1 MRQLDRHSAPS
12 SKLIHKSP
20 SPMPSAS
27 GWNFDKHSAL
37 PNQLTSNSAPSNQL
51 SFTLLHQS
59 VSSYS
64 LPQPLQPEQ
73 ISILCTFL
81 TALYPALFHL
91 LCSYCILPMCASRLD
106 TKCLVHLA
114 AAASH
119 KITKVSYMFDEM
131 VQRCRDYRGRS
142 ATVPREYKGGR
153 REEEGVQ

>member
-1 MRQLDRHSAPS
+1 MKQLNSHSAAP

-27 GWNFDKHSAL
+27 GWNFAL
-37 PNQLTSNSAPSNQL
+37 ANQLTSNSAPSNQL
-51 SFTLLHQS
+51 FFTFLYHS

-64 LPQPLQPEQ
+64 LPQPLQPKQ
-73 ISILCTFL
+73 MSILCTFL

-106 TKCLVHLA
+106 KKCLVHLA
-114 AAASH
+114 AATSH
-119 KITKVSYMFDEM
+119 KLTKVSYMFHEI

-142 ATVPREYKGGR
+142 ATIPREYK
-153 REEEGVQ
+153 ECSHEVQRVH

>member
-1 MRQLDRHSAPS
+1 MKQLDSHSAPS
-12 SKLIHKSP
+12 SKLIHKAP

-27 GWNFDKHSAL
+27 GWNIDKHSAL

-51 SFTLLHQS
+51 PFTLLHQS

-91 LCSYCILPMCASRLD
+91 LYSYCILPMCASRLD
-106 TKCLVHLA
+106 KKYLVHLA

-119 KITKVSYMFDEM
+119 KITKVSYTFDEI
-131 VQRCRDYRGRS
+131 VQRCRDYGGRS
-142 ATVPREYKGGR
+142 ATVPREYK
-153 REEEGVQ
+153 ECSQNVQRVH